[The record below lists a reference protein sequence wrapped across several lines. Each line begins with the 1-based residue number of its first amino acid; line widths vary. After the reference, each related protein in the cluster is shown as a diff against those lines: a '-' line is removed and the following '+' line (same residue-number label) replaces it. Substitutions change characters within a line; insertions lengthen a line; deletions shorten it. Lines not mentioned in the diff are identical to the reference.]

1 MALFVRRRWP
11 KVLAAVGVL
20 AVLVAGGWWLVRDD
34 SPDPPSGDL
43 AVVETAD
50 PVPEPTLPSVALD
63 LLASS
68 PDLGRYAG
76 HAVSATD
83 ARVRSVVGPS
93 AVWAE
98 PPGGGRV
105 LVVVVGTER
114 TFDGVTAGTALTF
127 TGEVRLSTRDFG
139 RALGLTGDDADHFAE
154 QGVYVE
160 IETFTTG

>member
-11 KVLAAVGVL
+11 QVLAAVGVL
-20 AVLVAGGWWLVRDD
+20 AVLVAGGWWLLRDD
-34 SPDPPSGDL
+34 APEPTGDV

-50 PVPEPTLPSVALD
+50 PVPEPTLPSVSLGV
-63 LLASS
+63 LATS

-83 ARVRSVVGPS
+83 TRVQSVVGPS
-93 AVWAE
+93 AVWVE

-139 RALGLTGDDADHFAE
+139 RALGLTGDDADQFAE
-154 QGVYVE
+154 QGGYVE